1 MLKQLVTL
9 LATALLSGC
18 ISYSGLDSRSNYQ
31 PTEEETVIVL
41 RVEPRYRIHVF
52 KGKNEDSRW
61 IQNPIAVTLNTF
73 PTDGYIVAKLNSRE
87 GALNYGISGFL
98 PEGIGFGT
106 AYFPCKGDQVITFS
120 APRGQVVY
128 VGDLV
133 MGSAGRLVPFH
144 MSAKNIEAARVHLS
158 GRFPLIADKLVPGGF
173 EFRKLDYAMKENNLN
188 CPTFDK

>member
-1 MLKQLVTL
+1 MFKQLVTL
-9 LATALLSGC
+9 VATALLGGC
-18 ISYSGLDSRSNYQ
+18 VSYSGLDPRSNYQ
-31 PTEEETVIVL
+31 PTDEETVIVL

-52 KGKNEDSRW
+52 KGENQDARW
-61 IQNPIAVTLNTF
+61 IRNPIAVTLNTF

-98 PEGIGFGT
+98 PEGIGFGP

-120 APRGQVVY
+120 APRGRVVY

-133 MGSAGRLVPFH
+133 MGSVGRSIPLH
-144 MSAKNIEAARVHLS
+144 MSAKNIDAARVHL
-158 GRFPLIADKLVPGGF
+158 RDHFPLIADKLVPGEF
-173 EFRKLDYAMKENNLN
+173 KFRKLDFTAKENNLN